1 MAPPFNS
8 PTRVSQGTRSSPPNK
23 NGTLEALVF
32 ELVEMGG
39 IEPPSERED
48 RNASTRVVELGGS
61 SGDIEDRQKYPKTI
75 LEGSDVRSGDEHPIL
90 QK

>member
-23 NGTLEALVF
+23 NSTLEALVF

-48 RNASTRVVELGGS
+48 RNASTRVVDLEDS
-61 SGDIEDRQKYPKTI
+61 QRDIESRPKYPRAI
-75 LEGSDVRSGDEHPIL
+75 PEGSDVRSGDEHPIL